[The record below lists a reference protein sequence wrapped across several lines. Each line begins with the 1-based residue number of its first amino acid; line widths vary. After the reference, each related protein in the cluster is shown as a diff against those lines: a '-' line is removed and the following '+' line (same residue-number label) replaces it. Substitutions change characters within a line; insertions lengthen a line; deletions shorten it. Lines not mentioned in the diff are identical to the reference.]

1 MSQLRDLREWDFWDY
16 TSHVTQQKAV
26 ILHNSFLNILQYNL
40 PNHNVDISF
49 GTKTIKHF
57 YPQLRKWA
65 AKKGK
70 ILNLEILNRLH
81 WPIPH

>member
-1 MSQLRDLREWDFWDY
+1 MSQLRDLREWDF

-49 GTKTIKHF
+49 GTKTRKHF
-57 YPQLRKWA
+57 YPQLCKWA

-70 ILNLEILNRLH
+70 ILNLEIFK
-81 WPIPH
+81 